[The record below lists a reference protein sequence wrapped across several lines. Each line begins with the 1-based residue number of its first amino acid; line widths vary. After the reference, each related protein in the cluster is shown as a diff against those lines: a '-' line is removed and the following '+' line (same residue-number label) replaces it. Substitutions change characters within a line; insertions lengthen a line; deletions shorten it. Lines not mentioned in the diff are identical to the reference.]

1 MCWER
6 RSRNQGLG
14 RHFQE
19 AECLLSVFIAV
30 RVSVIF
36 MSGVW
41 GMRARSFWREPL
53 CVFRTSI
60 VWGQGFVQR
69 GTRGWSKICG
79 SYHLWGIVLWMC
91 LPESC
96 FQIEQVGVDF

>member
-41 GMRARSFWREPL
+41 GMRARSFRREPL

-60 VWGQGFVQR
+60 VWDQGLFRGGPKVGVKFVDHI
-69 GTRGWSKICG
+69 ICG
-79 SYHLWGIVLWMC
+79 GLCYGCVCRSRV
-91 LPESC
+91 SR
-96 FQIEQVGVDF
+96 